1 MMRYDMLCYT
11 LLCYAVCI
19 ILFYFYFYSISV
31 RITPRKPE
39 YESTFRITEF
49 SDKSVRMFK

>member
-1 MMRYDMLCYT
+1 MLYST
-11 LLCYAVCI
+11 LLYYAVRI
-19 ILFYFYFYSISV
+19 NLFYFYFHSVYV